1 MVALFNAK
9 KTYSL
14 MELVME
20 LTPDNMKNLVKMAS
34 NFFTTTIFSPVI
46 PNLVEEMGH
55 MKKIDIR
62 CGFSK

>member
-1 MVALFNAK
+1 
-9 KTYSL
+9 
-14 MELVME
+14 METIME

-34 NFFTTTIFSPVI
+34 DFFTTTIFAPI
-46 PNLVEEMGH
+46 FPGLKEEMGP